1 MLPTTTAAA
10 AEATPTNNINK
21 IKSVGINEEK
31 INI

>member
-10 AEATPTNNINK
+10 EATATNNINK